1 MIQSIFVIGF
11 DEKDIYVCESRYNSR
26 CRSFKKIKIYPE
38 NPTMKLVPREVP
50 LEPKRVMSVFRER
63 VEKHKDELAELE
75 EQEKLIEKD
84 KPVSRITI
92 Q

>member
-1 MIQSIFVIGF
+1 M
-11 DEKDIYVCESRYNSR
+11 
-26 CRSFKKIKIYPE
+26 YPE
-38 NPTMKLVPREVP
+38 NPTIILVPREVP

-84 KPVSRITI
+84 KPVSIILNNIAVYILNFIFIQKLFFLSEITVERLY
-92 Q
+92 